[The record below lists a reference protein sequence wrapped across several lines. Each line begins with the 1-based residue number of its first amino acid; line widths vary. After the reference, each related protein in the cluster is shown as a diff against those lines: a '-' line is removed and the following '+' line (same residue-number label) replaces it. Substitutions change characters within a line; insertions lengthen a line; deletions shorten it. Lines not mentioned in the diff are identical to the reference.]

1 MSRKVLHTKLC
12 DMLEIE
18 YPVIL
23 AGMGHVAGV
32 ELTAAVSNAGG
43 LGVLGA
49 SLMTLDEMRDAI
61 RRTRELTDKPFGV
74 DLLLPSIEQ
83 FKAPAADGAPAEEL
97 TPQKLRELIKAILPK
112 EHQEYVKKLM
122 DEIGVEPVDVDAAP
136 RGSGVKLSMD
146 LTTLRVNEA
155 VRIVL
160 EEKVPVFASGLGN
173 PGFMVPDAHAQGMV
187 VMGLV
192 GNVKNARRMA
202 EAGVDIIVAQGHEA
216 GGHTGR
222 IGTLALVPQVIDATD
237 PIPVVAAGGIGDGR
251 GLAASLAMG
260 AIGAWV
266 GTAFVTAEEADEND
280 FKKEQ
285 IVKAIDEDTVITKL
299 YTGKTLRSIKN
310 RFIDMWDTQKMP
322 PLPMPMQTLLVAEL
336 QASLHAAGKT
346 EYLSGLAG
354 QISGMIKEVR
364 PAKDILDDMVEGA
377 VQILAQK
384 LPGEI
389 KVGM

>member
-97 TPQKLRELIKAILPK
+97 TSEKLREMIKAILPK

-122 DEIGVEPVDVDAAP
+122 DEIGVEPVDIDAAP

-173 PGFMVPDAHAQGMV
+173 PSFMVPDAHAQGMV

-364 PAKDILDDMVEGA
+364 PAKDILDDMVGGA

-384 LPGEI
+384 LPGEV